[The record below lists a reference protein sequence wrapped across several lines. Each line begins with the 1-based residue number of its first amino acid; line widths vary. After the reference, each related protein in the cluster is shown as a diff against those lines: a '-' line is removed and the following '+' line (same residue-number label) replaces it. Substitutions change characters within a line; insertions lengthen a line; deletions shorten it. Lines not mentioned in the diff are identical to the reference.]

1 VLHAPVVVV
10 LEMQIE
16 VNECSGGGCF
26 GDADRVVVLCT
37 ELQKELGHTDGDI
50 GGAVR
55 PTLSVTFLA
64 QSLSIGC
71 RCYQGGQDTA
81 SLLLSFP

>member
-1 VLHAPVVVV
+1 
-10 LEMQIE
+10 
-16 VNECSGGGCF
+16 
-26 GDADRVVVLCT
+26 LCT

-71 RCYQGGQDTA
+71 RCYLGGQDSA